1 MTVKTIN
8 SKFFLRMKN
17 YDVSLRGIV
26 VDSAANY
33 GNVMFVKIAVLSA
46 TMHNQKGRKWNFS
59 TRPSVVNVKI
69 YPGNLTPELL
79 NNLSQIGTET
89 LLRITLGDEILVE
102 EAAYA
107 NPHPIRGLDE
117 FIGALNKVK

>member
-1 MTVKTIN
+1 
-8 SKFFLRMKN
+8 MKN

-46 TMHNQKGRKWNFS
+46 TMHNKKGKEWNFS
-59 TRPSVVNVKI
+59 NRPSVVNVKI
-69 YPGNLTPELL
+69 YPGNLTPEQVC
-79 NNLSQIGTET
+79 NLSQIGTET
-89 LLRITLGDEILVE
+89 LLRITLGEEILVE

-107 NPHPIRGLDE
+107 HPHPVRGMDE
-117 FIGALNKVK
+117 FIKALNEVK